1 MAGPRSPEALPSQRA
16 MVRIPVTHGPLMTS
30 SLSHGFF
37 EKVQWPEEMTENA
50 RRLWC
55 RVLAQV
61 IGPLRKHLRDT
72 ECPLVAPGS
81 AAEMALEE
89 TKQPLEDLTNRM
101 TMLEVFVTKKLEQ
114 FETSWVTAAEA
125 ISELELTLC
134 KQKLDKIKA
143 FKEARQHSEF
153 RVPQR
158 PARPRVPR
166 FAAEEETSSATDA
179 GEEETSATASAPSR
193 GRVRTRGSRARTVS
207 PLMIP
212 VLWGFGADAPT
223 SLLPS
228 QVLKAHSGG
237 RGAIIRRS
245 TPDAHPVWR
254 LVNVDQPELKGW
266 RPRG

>member
-1 MAGPRSPEALPSQRA
+1 MK
-16 MVRIPVTHGPLMTS
+16 
-30 SLSHGFF
+30 
-37 EKVQWPEEMTENA
+37 KVEWPEEMPDPA
-50 RRLWC
+50 RRVRC
-55 RVLAQV
+55 RVRAQV
-61 IGPLRKHLRDT
+61 IAPLRHHLRDT
-72 ECPLVAPGS
+72 LVPLVAPGS
-81 AAEMALEE
+81 AAELALEE
-89 TKQPLEDLTNRM
+89 TKKPLEDLTNRM